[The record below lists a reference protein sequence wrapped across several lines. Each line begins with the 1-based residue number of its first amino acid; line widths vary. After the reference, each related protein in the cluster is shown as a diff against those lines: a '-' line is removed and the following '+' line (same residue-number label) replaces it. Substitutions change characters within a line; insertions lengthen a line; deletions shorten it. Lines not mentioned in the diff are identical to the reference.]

1 MLRCIDR
8 TLFPRC
14 CIEEKRVFAR
24 RLRVPGQAK
33 CVLDD
38 AESDVRIG
46 LVYDLKEHCATASLL
61 VYLIRLVYA
70 VSHVADQCSITRV
83 VIRYI
88 IGLMHTTEHDINV
101 RVSRDL
107 IMRLLVC

>member
-14 CIEEKRVFAR
+14 CIGEKRVFAR

-33 CVLDD
+33 CVRDD

-46 LVYDLKEHCATASLL
+46 LVCDLKEHCATASLL

-70 VSHVADQCSITRV
+70 VSHVLADQCSITRV
-83 VIRYI
+83 VIRYV
-88 IGLMHTTEHDINV
+88 IGLMYTTEHDIA
-101 RVSRDL
+101 RCSCVS
-107 IMRLLVC
+107 

>member
-14 CIEEKRVFAR
+14 CVGEKRGFAR

-33 CVLDD
+33 YVRDD
-38 AESDVRIG
+38 AKSDVRIG

-61 VYLIRLVYA
+61 VYLIRLAYV
-70 VSHVADQCSITRV
+70 VSHVADQCWITRV
-83 VIRYI
+83 VIRCV
-88 IGLMHTTEHDINV
+88 IGFMHTTEHDVDV
-101 RVSRDL
+101 RVYCDL
-107 IMRLLVC
+107 IVRLSVC

>member
-8 TLFPRC
+8 TLFPIC
-14 CIEEKRVFAR
+14 CIEDKRVFAR

-33 CVLDD
+33 CVRDD

-46 LVYDLKEHCATASLL
+46 LVYDLTEHCTTASLF
-61 VYLIRLVYA
+61 VCLIRLVCA

-83 VIRYI
+83 VIRYV
-88 IGLMHTTEHDINV
+88 IGLMHTTEHDIDV

-107 IMRLLVC
+107 IMRLSVC